1 RPPAGLQAGHMMDE
15 SDDDFKELC
24 ASFLQRVKKNVTKEV
39 SGERKTQKTSSSTQI
54 SKSKRTKPTATKD
67 KALQGPREKKTRS
80 GSQAPRTKKQG
91 APEWQR
97 SEPAPPE
104 NGGGS
109 VLASAALQ
117 EGVQS
122 TQTEASPD
130 SSSQPA
136 PSCLT
141 VMAPSPSKP
150 RTAELVLQRMQ
161 QFKRAD
167 PERLL
172 RASEGCCLQAALAE
186 NAPAGPPEEMTA
198 GNGPGPRLPATE
210 SDAAVALALQQ
221 EFGEQRA
228 SAQEA
233 DLEETGLFFC
243 QICQKNLSAMNLTRR
258 EQHVNRCLD
267 EAEKALTPSTP
278 QIPECP
284 ICGKPFLSPKSRMS
298 HLKQCAVKM
307 DVGPQLLLQAVRL
320 QTAEPDEASGT
331 PASSFSNHI
340 GLKRKGAP
348 KRKEPQKKWKVNEP
362 EVPSEDLLVAMAL
375 SRSEMERNAV
385 PSVLRLE
392 SAFSERIRLGAEK
405 KSRKRKALVCP
416 PPLLVQDLETR
427 GRQTEDRVAQL
438 FAEEMELS
446 STPPLPASRIL
457 KEEREKAG
465 RHLQSPGGKQNFLW
479 EGSALTGAWV
489 LEDFYTASLVPP
501 MVPQQPAKGCS
512 QEPTLPPDQ
521 PELGMQTPP
530 ALPSAPPVDHGPRN
544 LSPSASQ
551 REHQA
556 LQDLVDLAREGL
568 SATPWP
574 CSGGPAHSGGAT
586 GMDMSPTGL
595 PPTGFV
601 LPPEEK
607 PLDRGSHASLTLGLL
622 LADLGAMVDNPQL
635 SDVQLQTDRGDVL
648 YAHKF
653 VLYARCPLL
662 MQYVNSEGFF
672 VVEDGD
678 PRSQRVLLSDVSTE
692 AIRALLHYLY
702 TADPGL
708 PPRLAPDLRALAHRF
723 GVSELVLLC
732 EQAPDVS
739 DSEDGPWKQKEDKDC
754 ESRAENFQEL
764 LRSVWVDEE
773 EEAEAL
779 LKSESLEEDREK
791 VNEAEMEE
799 IYEFAATQRKLHQG
813 EGAPEIK
820 EEADQI
826 GDNGPVS
833 AQILASDQISEQS
846 ENAEQMESSGQE
858 RGDAPA
864 KQRSMRQSTPP
875 PLQGQCVDEEKA
887 GAPEEAL
894 GRSGSPPPSG
904 GCREGRKEGR
914 FWGSADVP
922 EARPCS
928 STPRRCRG
936 LSQIVS
942 HLQEANGM
950 VLGPRAGS
958 PCAPAP
964 RQTPPWSPCL
974 SQPPGGQSP
983 GPSHPRPCL
992 RGESPSP
999 GPQPQGRASGVTS
1012 QDSPAKRRRS
1022 RSLLTILQDPGLQKG
1037 EDRGSLLECRN
1048 KGALTSPEKSP
1059 SIDLTQSKPACL
1071 SSRSQNAPSSK
1082 NREDEIILLLD
1093 SDEELELEQSKIKS
1107 GFNGPLEGRNVLEV
1121 SPKSSELF
1129 SVIDVDADQEILQS
1143 PVRREASLQGGEERP
1158 AGNRG
1163 SMGGR
1168 GTPRLSCDPESSPEE
1183 DSTTDTSW
1191 LVPATP
1197 LASRSRD
1204 SSSQTQVT
1212 GLRSRASVDHM
1223 AQVKPWAP
1231 LENRGGPKAA
1241 SKSSVITPQ
1250 MSSSCLVPTYAGSP
1264 DSQNP
1269 SRRPHPGRH
1278 QRGSPAPCP
1287 VSVGLADLTRQ
1298 SQKHCP
1304 PGPGLLSQAIAS
1316 EVVEVEDS
1324 EDEQEAASQRANSS
1338 PLLDGDPPIP
1348 VDECHWHVEPLS
1360 PIPIDRLNLE
1370 RTGSLSPGSPG
1381 GKAREALDGSGC
1393 HSPAFPATAP
1403 ARGSCAGQRKS
1414 QEKSPRASS
1423 PGSCRPSFLN
1433 SALWDD
1439 WDGEDQKS
1447 PELLPPAQTPSAD
1460 VAAQNSE
1467 ALETPKGANRKNLPP
1482 KVPITPMPRY
1492 SIMETPVLKKELD
1505 RFGVRP
1511 LPKRQM
1517 VLKLK
1522 EIFQYTHQTL
1532 ESDSENES
1540 QSSQGP
1546 PQALHSQTHAS
1557 RTSKAPRAT
1566 GRARLEATSG
1576 PLPQRSKGST
1586 KTKGPRHQKKQPG
1599 GSIPPM
1605 SSSPVREGPPDP
1617 DGDAQLPASQESV
1630 ASSVDGSDSSCSS
1643 LSSSSC
1649 EFGAAFESAEDD
1661 EGEEEG
1667 SASQAAVPA
1676 AATEEAVRQ
1685 YIRSRPALYRKVLL
1699 YQPFELAELQAEL
1712 KQHGI
1717 RVATQKLLD
1726 FLDAHCITFTTAA
1739 ARKERL
1745 RRKRRQPVGKK
1756 RGRAARPV
1764 RPSASQAVSGL

>member
-1 RPPAGLQAGHMMDE
+1 MMDE

-54 SKSKRTKPTATKD
+54 SKPKRTKPTATKD

-80 GSQAPRTKKQG
+80 GRQAPRTKKQG
-91 APEWQR
+91 APKWQR

-109 VLASAALQ
+109 VLASAVLQ
-117 EGVQS
+117 EGMQS

-141 VMAPSPSKP
+141 AMAPSPSKP

-172 RASEGCCLQAALAE
+172 RASEGRCLQATLE
-186 NAPAGPPEEMTA
+186 EDAPAGPPEEMMA

-210 SDAAVALALQQ
+210 SDAAVALALQH

-228 SAQEA
+228 PAQEA

-243 QICQKNLSAMNLTRR
+243 QICQKNLSAMNVTRR

-278 QIPECP
+278 RIPECP

-320 QTAEPDEASGT
+320 QTAEPEEACGT

-340 GLKRKGAP
+340 GGLKRKGAP
-348 KRKEPQKKWKVNEP
+348 KRKELQKKQKVNEP
-362 EVPSEDLLVAMAL
+362 EAPSEDLLVAMAL

-392 SAFSERIRLGAEK
+392 SAFSERIRVGAEK
-405 KSRKRKALVCP
+405 KSRKRKVPVCP

-465 RHLQSPGGKQNFLW
+465 RHLQPPGGKQNFLW

-501 MVPQQPAKGCS
+501 MVPQWPAKGRS
-512 QEPTLPPDQ
+512 QEPTLPPVPPNQ
-521 PELGMQTPP
+521 PELGMRTPP
-530 ALPSAPPVDHGPRN
+530 ALPSAPPVGRGPRSP
-544 LSPSASQ
+544 SPSASQ

-574 CSGGPAHSGGAT
+574 CSGGLAHSGGAT
-586 GMDMSPTGL
+586 GTDMSPTGL

-607 PLDRGSHASLTLGLL
+607 PLDRGSHASLTLSLL
-622 LADLGAMVDNPQL
+622 LADLRAMVDNPQL

-678 PRSQRVLLSDVSTE
+678 PRSQRALLSDVSTE
-692 AIRALLHYLY
+692 ATRALLHYLY
-702 TADPGL
+702 TADPGV
-708 PPRLAPDLRALAHRF
+708 PPRLVPDLSALAHRF

-739 DSEDGPWKQKEDKDC
+739 DSEDGLWKQKEDKDC

-799 IYEFAATQRKLHQG
+799 IYEFAATQRKLLPG

-820 EEADQI
+820 EETDQF

-833 AQILASDQISEQS
+833 AQILASDQVSEQS

-858 RGDAPA
+858 RGEAPA

-894 GRSGSPPPSG
+894 GLSGSPPPSG
-904 GCREGRKEGR
+904 GHREGRKEGR
-914 FWGSADVP
+914 FWCSADAP
-922 EARPCS
+922 AARLRS

-942 HLQEANGM
+942 HLQEANGT

-983 GPSHPRPCL
+983 GRSHLRPCL

-999 GPQPQGRASGVTS
+999 GPQPQGRASGVAS
-1012 QDSPAKRRRS
+1012 RDSPAKRRRS
-1022 RSLLTILQDPGLQKG
+1022 RSLLTIFQDPGLQKG

-1048 KGALTSPEKSP
+1048 KGVLTSPEKSP
-1059 SIDLTQSKPACL
+1059 SIDLTQSKPARL
-1071 SSRSQNAPSSK
+1071 SSRSQNTPSSK

-1107 GFNGPLEGRNVLEV
+1107 GFNGPLEERKVLEV

-1143 PVRREASLQGGEERP
+1143 PARREASLQGGEERP

-1163 SMGGR
+1163 SVGGK
-1168 GTPRLSCDPESSPEE
+1168 GTPWLSCDPESSPEE

-1197 LASRSRD
+1197 LARRSRD

-1212 GLRSRASVDHM
+1212 SLRPGASVDPM

-1231 LENRGGPKAA
+1231 LESRNRPEAA
-1241 SKSSVITPQ
+1241 SQSSVITPQ
-1250 MSSSCLVPTYAGSP
+1250 MSSSCLVPIYAGSP
-1264 DSQNP
+1264 NSQSP
-1269 SRRPHPGRH
+1269 SRRPHPGCH
-1278 QRGSPAPCP
+1278 QHGSPAPCP
-1287 VSVGLADLTRQ
+1287 VSVGLTDLTRQ

-1338 PLLDGDPPIP
+1338 PLLNGDPPIP
-1348 VDECHWHVEPLS
+1348 VDDCHWHVEPLS

-1370 RTGSLSPGSPG
+1370 RTGPLSPGSPG
-1381 GKAREALDGSGC
+1381 RKAGEAPDGSGC
-1393 HSPAFPATAP
+1393 HSPALPATAP
-1403 ARGSCAGQRKS
+1403 ALGSCAGQRKS
-1414 QEKSPRASS
+1414 QEKSPRAGS
-1423 PGSCRPSFLN
+1423 PGSRRPSFLS

-1439 WDGEDQKS
+1439 WDGEGQNS
-1447 PELLPPAQTPSAD
+1447 PELLPPAQTLSAD
-1460 VAAQNSE
+1460 VAAQSSE

-1546 PQALHSQTHAS
+1546 PQAPHSQTHAS
-1557 RTSKAPRAT
+1557 RTSKAPRAA
-1566 GRARLEATSG
+1566 GRARLEAASG
-1576 PLPQRSKGST
+1576 PIPQRSKGST
-1586 KTKGPRHQKKQPG
+1586 KTKGPQYQKKQPG

-1605 SSSPVREGPPDP
+1605 SSSPAREGPPDP

-1630 ASSVDGSDSSCSS
+1630 ASSMDSSDSSFSS

-1676 AATEEAVRQ
+1676 AATEEAVRH

-1712 KQHGI
+1712 KQHGL

-1726 FLDAHCITFTTAA
+1726 FLDAQCITFTTAA

-1764 RPSASQAVSGL
+1764 RPSPSQAVSGL